1 MKSKRD
7 YEEKSLQR
15 DFTLEIKQVEKE
27 DRTIEFPFSSE
38 LPVERYFGN
47 EVLEHSREAANLK
60 RLNDGAPF
68 LWNHNPDQVLGVV
81 ERAYIDEKKK
91 RGYAKVRFSEE
102 EFADSKFR
110 DVKNKILRNIS
121 FGYVINKAE
130 EVEDSIVARDWEAF
144 EVSLVSIPAD
154 NSIGIS
160 RSINNKIEANDMQN
174 NNKKDN
180 IMEEAHVSASSD
192 ALPTKLN
199 LKNMTTNEKEIDLV
213 RSEDAV
219 NKALKSD
226 RARFDQIR
234 KTGKKYEMN
243 DLADEYIRD
252 GRSVQE
258 FNQAVMDQWN
268 PEKITPKPQDAEI
281 GLSETEARSFSFIR
295 ALNYLANPGDRA
307 AREAAAFEIEAS
319 NAAAKKAGRVSR
331 GITVPYDVMRK
342 QVVQR
347 DLKTSPATQ
356 GGNLVQTDLDSAN
369 FIDLLR
375 NSSVLDQAGATT
387 LTGLQ
392 GNIAIPRQSGAA
404 TAYWV
409 AEGGAPTESQQAI
422 QQVSM
427 VPRTCGAF
435 TDISRKLLIQSSI
448 SVEQMVR
455 NDIAKVIALEI
466 DRAALYGTGSSN
478 EPLGLH
484 NTSGIGTE
492 SITANNP
499 TFAQVVN
506 MESDV
511 AAANALMGNLAY
523 ITGATIRGAMKVKA
537 KDSGSGLFLW
547 DGNNTV
553 NGYNA
558 YMSNQIESG
567 DLWFGNWSD
576 CIIGY
581 WSSLDLLVDPYTHST
596 SGTIR
601 ITALQDVDV
610 AFRHAASFS
619 LGA

>member
-1 MKSKRD
+1 MNKRD

-38 LPVERYFGN
+38 LPVERYFGS

-130 EVEDSIVARDWEAF
+130 EVDNSIVARDWEAF

-160 RSINNKIEANDMQN
+160 RSINDKIEANHMQN

-234 KTGKKYEMN
+234 KTGKKYDMN

-281 GLSETEARSFSFIR
+281 GLSEAEQQ
-295 ALNYLANPGDRA
+295 L
-307 AREAAAFEIEAS
+307 
-319 NAAAKKAGRVSR
+319 K
-331 GITVPYDVMRK
+331 K
-342 QVVQR
+342 QVEF
-347 DLKTSPATQ
+347 LE
-356 GGNLVQTDLDSAN
+356 
-369 FIDLLR
+369 
-375 NSSVLDQAGATT
+375 VLQ
-387 LTGLQ
+387 
-392 GNIAIPRQSGAA
+392 
-404 TAYWV
+404 
-409 AEGGAPTESQQAI
+409 
-422 QQVSM
+422 
-427 VPRTCGAF
+427 F
-435 TDISRKLLIQSSI
+435 
-448 SVEQMVR
+448 
-455 NDIAKVIALEI
+455 
-466 DRAALYGTGSSN
+466 
-478 EPLGLH
+478 
-484 NTSGIGTE
+484 
-492 SITANNP
+492 
-499 TFAQVVN
+499 
-506 MESDV
+506 
-511 AAANALMGNLAY
+511 LM
-523 ITGATIRGAMKVKA
+523 M
-537 KDSGSGLFLW
+537 
-547 DGNNTV
+547 
-553 NGYNA
+553 
-558 YMSNQIESG
+558 
-567 DLWFGNWSD
+567 
-576 CIIGY
+576 
-581 WSSLDLLVDPYTHST
+581 
-596 SGTIR
+596 
-601 ITALQDVDV
+601 
-610 AFRHAASFS
+610 
-619 LGA
+619 

>member
-1 MKSKRD
+1 MKIMNKRD

-38 LPVERYFGN
+38 LPVERYFGS

-91 RGYAKVRFSEE
+91 RGYARVRFSEE

-130 EVEDSIVARDWEAF
+130 EVDNSIVARDWEAF

-160 RSINNKIEANDMQN
+160 RSINNKNEANDMQN

-180 IMEEAHVSASSD
+180 MLLEAHVSASSD
-192 ALPTKLN
+192 ALPTKLT

-234 KTGKKYEMN
+234 KTGKKYDMN

-281 GLSETEARSFSFIR
+281 GLNETEARSFSFIR

-331 GITVPYDVMRK
+331 GITVPYDVMR
-342 QVVQR
+342 R

-356 GGNLVQTDLDSAN
+356 GGNLVQTDLDAAN

-375 NSSVLDQAGATT
+375 NSSALDQAGATT

-404 TAYWV
+404 SAYWV

-427 VPRTCGAF
+427 IPRTCGAF
-435 TDISRKLLIQSSI
+435 TDISRKLLIQSSLD
-448 SVEQMVR
+448 VETMVR

-558 YMSNQIESG
+558 YMSNQVEAG

>member
-1 MKSKRD
+1 MKIMNKRD

-38 LPVERYFGN
+38 LPVERYFGS

-91 RGYAKVRFSEE
+91 RGYARVRFSEE

-130 EVEDSIVARDWEAF
+130 EVDNSIVARDWEAF

-160 RSINNKIEANDMQN
+160 RSINNKNEANDMQN

-180 IMEEAHVSASSD
+180 MLLEAHVSASSD
-192 ALPTKLN
+192 ALPTKLT

-234 KTGKKYEMN
+234 KTGKKYDMN

-281 GLSETEARSFSFIR
+281 GLNETEARSFSFIR

-331 GITVPYDVMRK
+331 GITVPYDVMR
-342 QVVQR
+342 R

-375 NSSVLDQAGATT
+375 NSSALDQAGATT

-404 TAYWV
+404 SAYWV

-427 VPRTCGAF
+427 IPRTCGAF
-435 TDISRKLLIQSSI
+435 TDISRKLLIQSSLD
-448 SVEQMVR
+448 VETMVR

-558 YMSNQIESG
+558 YMSNQIEAG